1 MRYII
6 DRFEE
11 DLAVCEDEHK
21 KIINISRKKL
31 PMRSKEGDVLE
42 FDGKSYIVN
51 YNETLKIKLDIEKSL
66 KKIWK

>member
-11 DLAVCEDEHK
+11 DLAVCEDENK
-21 KIINISRKKL
+21 KTINVSRKRL
-31 PMRSKEGDVLE
+31 PMSSKEGDVLE
-42 FDGKSYIVN
+42 YDGERYIIN

-66 KKIWK
+66 KEIWK